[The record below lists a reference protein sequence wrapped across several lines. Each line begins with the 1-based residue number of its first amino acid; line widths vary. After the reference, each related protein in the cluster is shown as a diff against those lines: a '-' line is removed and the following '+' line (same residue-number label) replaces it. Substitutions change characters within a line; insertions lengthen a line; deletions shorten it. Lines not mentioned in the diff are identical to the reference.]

1 LYCSW
6 KQLSFWAEGVDG
18 AGSKHCRKTYFSFTH
33 RPSKILPPSVR
44 QEIQEGFEST
54 SRVLTIGEQG
64 TTPGEDRKVFI
75 PPLPEQ
81 GDRMGQSC
89 PALNVLMC
97 KEEQGVLLVWTGTH
111 TLFHPTTSMLCPGK
125 YVCSLKFL
133 ALTVLLAFML
143 CQGACTVLGDS
154 CHVPLALRH
163 EAKGTQR

>member
-1 LYCSW
+1 M
-6 KQLSFWAEGVDG
+6 SFWAEGVDG

-97 KEEQGVLLVWTGTH
+97 KEEQGVLLVWKVLEHIPSFTPLPQCYVQGN
-111 TLFHPTTSMLCPGK
+111 TS
-125 YVCSLKFL
+125 
-133 ALTVLLAFML
+133 
-143 CQGACTVLGDS
+143 
-154 CHVPLALRH
+154 VP
-163 EAKGTQR
+163 

>member
-1 LYCSW
+1 MELDRSTV
-6 KQLSFWAEGVDG
+6 G
-18 AGSKHCRKTYFSFTH
+18 KHISPSLTDQARSSPHQSGRKY
-33 RPSKILPPSVR
+33 RKALKAPA
-44 QEIQEGFEST
+44 
-54 SRVLTIGEQG
+54 VLTIGEQG
-64 TTPGEDRKVFI
+64 TTPGEDRKVLS

-143 CQGACTVLGDS
+143 CQGACSVLGDS